1 MSLQVEG
8 RMSDGIIV
16 ATGPAGFSA
25 ARIPRRYRLS
35 AFQYLYADGSDA
47 RTG

>member
-1 MSLQVEG
+1 MSLQIEG

-25 ARIPRRYRLS
+25 ARIPRRYRRS
-35 AFQYLYADGSDA
+35 ALQYLYGDGSDA
-47 RTG
+47 RAG